1 MKKTRII
8 LLAIISICIIFTA
21 CETAS
26 ETDNDAANESN
37 SFLEYK
43 RVAED
48 SGDLPIG
55 IEVRLNN
62 TPNGGVFSVAFF
74 TDDDGVLV
82 PREEAAHVE
91 IHECDKNGNSIHRT
105 YMKLG

>member
-1 MKKTRII
+1 VEDSMKKARMI
-8 LLAIISICIIFTA
+8 LLAVISICIILTA
-21 CETAS
+21 CEA
-26 ETDNDAANESN
+26 N

-43 RVAED
+43 RIAEN